1 MKDDPIGIISGTF
14 DPIHLGHL
22 ALADAGMN
30 KFKLS
35 EIYFAPEPDPRAKKP
50 IASITQR
57 KKMLRLA
64 IKYNPKFKTLSLS
77 SKTFSVDDFKE
88 LRSVFGNK
96 KIYLIFGH
104 DAYQNTK
111 NWFKPEYQQIYN
123 IEVIGFNRDE
133 VAKGISSKKIRDSA
147 DLSNLS
153 ESVADYIKANGVYNK
168 GYATMSIQK

>member
-22 ALADAGMN
+22 ALADAAMN

-35 EIYFAPEPDPRAKKP
+35 AIYFAPEPEPRAKKP
-50 IASITQR
+50 IANIAQR

-153 ESVADYIKANGVYNK
+153 ESVADYIKTEGIY
-168 GYATMSIQK
+168 

>member
-22 ALADAGMN
+22 ALADAAMN
-30 KFKLS
+30 KLKLGA
-35 EIYFAPEPDPRAKKP
+35 IYFAPEPEPRAKKP
-50 IASITQR
+50 IATYAQR
-57 KKMLRLA
+57 KKMLHLA
-64 IKYNPKFKTLSLS
+64 IKYNPNFKLLSLS

-88 LRSVFGNK
+88 LRSAFGNK

-123 IEVIGFNRDE
+123 IDVVGFNRDE
-133 VAKGISSKKIRDSA
+133 VAKGVSSKKIRDSA
-147 DLSNLS
+147 DLSSLN
-153 ESVADYIKANGVYNK
+153 ENVADYIKTEGIY
-168 GYATMSIQK
+168 

>member
-14 DPIHLGHL
+14 DPIHFGHL
-22 ALADAGMN
+22 ALADAAMN
-30 KFKLS
+30 KFKLGA
-35 EIYFAPEPDPRAKKP
+35 IYFAPEPEPRSKKP

-123 IEVIGFNRDE
+123 IHIAGFNRDE
-133 VAKGISSKKIRDSA
+133 VAKGVSSKKIRDST

-153 ESVADYIKANGVYNK
+153 KDVADYIKVNGVYNK

>member
-22 ALADAGMN
+22 ALADAAMN

-35 EIYFAPEPDPRAKKP
+35 AIYFAPEPEPRSKKP
-50 IASITQR
+50 IASLVQR

-64 IKYNPKFKTLSLS
+64 TKYNPKLKLLNLS

-88 LRSVFGNK
+88 LRSAFGKK

-111 NWFKPEYQQIYN
+111 NWFKPEYQQTYN
-123 IEVIGFNRDE
+123 IQVIGFNRDE
-133 VAKGISSKKIRDSA
+133 VAKGVSSKKIRDSM

-153 ESVADYIKANGVYNK
+153 KDVADYIKGE
-168 GYATMSIQK
+168 SIY